1 MRKVEYPRML
11 LGVNV
16 ILIITLIITELI
28 AMVLKRVT
36 LISNIGLWLG
46 TLLYSVMISCEIL
59 VIDVLKLEL
68 RDE

>member
-1 MRKVEYPRML
+1 MRKVEYPTML

-16 ILIITLIITELI
+16 ILIITELI
-28 AMVLKRVT
+28 VMVLKRAT
-36 LISNIGLWLG
+36 TISNIGLWLG
-46 TLLYSVMISCEIL
+46 ILSYCVMISCEIL

>member
-11 LGVNV
+11 LGMNV
-16 ILIITLIITELI
+16 ILIITELI
-28 AMVLKRVT
+28 AMVSKRAT

-59 VIDVLKLEL
+59 VIDVLKSEL

>member
-16 ILIITLIITELI
+16 ILIITELI

-36 LISNIGLWLG
+36 LISNIGLWLC

>member
-16 ILIITLIITELI
+16 ILIITELI
-28 AMVLKRVT
+28 AMVLKRAT
-36 LISNIGLWLG
+36 PISNIGLWLG
-46 TLLYSVMISCEIL
+46 TLLHSVMISCEIL
-59 VIDVLKLEL
+59 VIDVLKSEL